1 MHILVAK
8 EAEMCARLVA
18 RVVEQLGHVAV
29 VVRDGSAA
37 LQVMLET
44 NTPELAVLDWRMPG
58 MNGIDVCRGVRA
70 QGGL

>member
-8 EAEMCARLVA
+8 ESEMCARLVA

>member
-8 EAEMCARLVA
+8 EDEMCARLVA

-70 QGGL
+70 RGGL